1 MGLIYPSREGKPRI
15 PPRRSEEW
23 DPDGFQEGRRG
34 KRCKKEKGWTLGRTF
49 ESTSVFSPHA
59 TSTKHSTSAKLA
71 SLAGLSLPTETVYV
85 FLCFF
90 FSSARRC
97 FKSGSDPA
105 DKRQGRVL
113 SNWSARSHVLKKGV
127 RVRVRE
133 G

>member
-1 MGLIYPSREGKPRI
+1 M
-15 PPRRSEEW
+15 
-23 DPDGFQEGRRG
+23 
-34 KRCKKEKGWTLGRTF
+34 
-49 ESTSVFSPHA
+49 FSPHA

-105 DKRQGRVL
+105 DKIARKSLVELVSPFSFFGEGGEGEGRLIYQG
-113 SNWSARSHVLKKGV
+113 
-127 RVRVRE
+127 
-133 G
+133 